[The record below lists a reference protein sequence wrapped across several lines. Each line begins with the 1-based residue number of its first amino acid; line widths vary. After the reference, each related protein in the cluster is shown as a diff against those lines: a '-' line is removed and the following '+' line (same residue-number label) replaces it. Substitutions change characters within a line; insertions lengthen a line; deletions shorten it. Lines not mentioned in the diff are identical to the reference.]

1 MHDLLPGLRLEVEC
15 LLSLLQSRTD
25 PNTDT
30 LRSGEEVILKT
41 GTVSEELYLA
51 QSYLH
56 PWKRLNSGHP
66 PHQNRKRLDHVGF
79 HQPTVII

>member
-41 GTVSEELYLA
+41 GTVSVELYLA

-56 PWKRLNSGHP
+56 PWERLNPRHP

-79 HQPTVII
+79 HQPTDII

>member
-30 LRSGEEVILKT
+30 LRSGEQIILKT
-41 GTVSEELYLA
+41 PTVSGEFYLA
-51 QSYLH
+51 ETYLH
-56 PWKRLNSGHP
+56 PWQRLNPRHP
-66 PHQNRKRLDHVGF
+66 LHQDRILLDHVGL
-79 HQPTVII
+79 HQPRVII